1 MQQYIQVT
9 IPVARQ
15 ETKDILVAQL
25 AEIHYEAFEE
35 EEGVLKAF
43 VPHDL
48 FDEQAIREVLQ
59 AYGLTHQ
66 SALLPV
72 TNWNEEWEKNF
83 QPVIIDDFCAIRA
96 NFHEPVQSVK
106 HEIVITPKMS
116 FGTGHHAT
124 TKMMIRLMR
133 TIDFRDKYVLDFGT
147 GTGILAILA
156 DKLGA
161 KEIVAIDN
169 DEWSMLNA
177 AENMAA
183 NNCKRIHLFHAGNIP
198 AHDSFNI
205 IMANINKHVIIET
218 LHSMEQRLLPGG
230 NILLSGLLENDA
242 ADVNDIAISCNL
254 TLRQQ
259 SVKSGWIALQYDKYR
274 AT

>member
-1 MQQYIQVT
+1 MQQYIQIS
-9 IPVARQ
+9 IPVIQ
-15 ETKDILVAQL
+15 QDTKDMLVAQL
-25 AEIHYEAFEE
+25 GELNYEAFEE
-35 EEGVLKAF
+35 EEGSLKAF
-43 VPHDL
+43 IPQDL
-48 FDEQAIREVLQ
+48 FDEQGVREILQ
-59 AYGLTHQ
+59 LHGLPFQ

-83 QPVIIDDFCAIRA
+83 QPVVIDDFCAIRA
-96 NFHEPVQSVK
+96 NFHEPIPYVQ

-124 TKMMIRLMR
+124 TEMMIRLMR
-133 TIDFRDKYVLDFGT
+133 TVDFRGKKVFDFGT
-147 GTGILAILA
+147 GTGVLAILA

-161 KEIVAIDN
+161 GETLAIDN

-183 NNCKRIHLFHAGNIP
+183 NDTKRIHLVHAGNIP

-205 IMANINKHVIIET
+205 VMANINKHVIMDTLRIIEK
-218 LHSMEQRLLPGG
+218 QLLPGG
-230 NILLSGLLENDA
+230 TILLSGLLENDA
-242 ADVNDIAISCNL
+242 KDVDNIAHDCGL

-259 SVKSGWIALQYDKYR
+259 CSTKGWIALQYDK
-274 AT
+274 A